1 MYRQRG
7 GGGAAAGRGCR
18 VKNKENGGDQ
28 RAGEGLKRDSDNSD
42 EQCKRTQAETSKNQS
57 KECDAHLGPRRFTM
71 GLRTTPERSPP
82 RGESAPAAARLA
94 PPVRAALAHSLEA
107 ARTRLEADEMVA
119 VGPSAPPPERTSQ
132 PRFPSHATDSG
143 GARARFARATSAQV
157 GGGCCGGMGAT
168 ARSRRRSKNCKWSA
182 TNHLLLYASSLAA
195 LRRARAGWGGAVS
208 ARIAPATS

>member
-7 GGGAAAGRGCR
+7 GGGQRQGGGAAS
-18 VKNKENGGDQ
+18 KT
-28 RAGEGLKRDSDNSD
+28 
-42 EQCKRTQAETSKNQS
+42 KRTEAIRGLGRASKETQTIVMSSAKKQSITSKNQS

-94 PPVRAALAHSLEA
+94 PPVRAALVHSLEA

-157 GGGCCGGMGAT
+157 GGGCCGGTGAT